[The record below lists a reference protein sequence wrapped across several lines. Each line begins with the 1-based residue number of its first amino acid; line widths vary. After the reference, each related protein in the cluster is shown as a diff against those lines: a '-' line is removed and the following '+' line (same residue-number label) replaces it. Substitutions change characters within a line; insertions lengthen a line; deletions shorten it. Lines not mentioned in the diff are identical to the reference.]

1 MTTPARRVALI
12 TGAMG
17 GLGSALVRAF
27 AAEGWSVAAGW
38 HHTAPDTLPK
48 AAFATP
54 LDVTRADAAT
64 AAVDAVLRRW
74 GRLDVLV
81 NNAGISRDE
90 LLVRTSSNDWDS
102 VLAVNLKGAFHCCR
116 AVLPAMVQQKEG
128 HILNIVSFGGRVGR
142 AGQTAYAASKA
153 ALAGLTRSL
162 AREVGPSGIR
172 VNAVSPGFLRTP
184 MVGHLPPEQLRAHAA
199 ENVLGRL
206 GDPDEAA
213 RCICQIAG
221 FRDTSGQLFQL
232 DSRIAP

>member
-1 MTTPARRVALI
+1 MTTPARRVALV

-27 AAEGWSVAAGW
+27 DAEGWSVAAGW
-38 HHTAPDTLPK
+38 HRTPPDALPK

-54 LDVTRADAAT
+54 LDVTRTDAAT
-64 AAVDAVLRRW
+64 AAVDAVLQRW

-90 LLVRTSSNDWDS
+90 LLVRMSPDDWDS
-102 VLAVNLKGAFHCCR
+102 VLAVNLKGMFHCCR
-116 AVLPAMVQQKEG
+116 AVLPAMVRQQEG
-128 HILNIVSFGGRVGR
+128 HILNIASFTGRVGR